1 MDWAETWHTS
11 PYHQNKLVYK
21 VSAIYCCLKIW
32 IVSKLPSLFTGA
44 LDPLVS
50 KWNKASLKFFMFF
63 LLQFFFPFS
72 FLAILHI
79 VSINT
84 TMIYPINVYNNWSSF
99 ITIMILHVSINTPMI
114 YPIINYHNWYSFI
127 TYFILQISIN
137 ATMILIEV
145 KFSTFLCIFD
155 LFYFCFISQLLIG
168 IFSDFF
174 WSWICQWVYGSW
186 GKEGVLHQSLGQNVF
201 FSIWLWR
208 LAFEL
213 YVPLQKVH
221 NSFFCFVTLAF
232 QKSISVCFCWI
243 SAACCWIVVACFHR
257 KLK

>member
-137 ATMILIEV
+137 ATMILIQV
-145 KFSTFLCIFD
+145 KFFYQTFNYSFLFTIKNSILFIYKVSQEPRCQSCQPETSSWHHHSTFHHSATHSSTQWSQDPHNFFHQDKAYIFK
-155 LFYFCFISQLLIG
+155 LF
-168 IFSDFF
+168 IFLVKF
-174 WSWICQWVYGSW
+174 Y
-186 GKEGVLHQSLGQNVF
+186 
-201 FSIWLWR
+201 
-208 LAFEL
+208 
-213 YVPLQKVH
+213 
-221 NSFFCFVTLAF
+221 
-232 QKSISVCFCWI
+232 
-243 SAACCWIVVACFHR
+243 
-257 KLK
+257 